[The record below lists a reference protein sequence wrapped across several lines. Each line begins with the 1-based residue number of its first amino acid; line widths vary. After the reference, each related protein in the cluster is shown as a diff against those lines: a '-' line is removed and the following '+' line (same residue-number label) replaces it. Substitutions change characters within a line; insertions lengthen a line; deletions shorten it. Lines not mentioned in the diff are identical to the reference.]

1 MLSMKVLYIDKYCFP
16 LKYAVES
23 FVYILANQIKDK
35 VDISILVSN
44 DRIRTNIENIRGI
57 SITRMARFLK
67 IRSTPICFSLP
78 LWMRKIKTDIIH
90 FTSPNLFAIIS
101 YLIARPRVKVI
112 CSYPS
117 NTYRKRFF
125 SLFYKPFLVKF
136 FKKVDKIIISD
147 EDFLRNSKILKRFRS
162 KCEVIPYG
170 VDIKKFNKL
179 GDIEQKICEF
189 NERYGYDLILYRG
202 SLTSYKGVDYLI
214 KAMRDVNA
222 KLLIIGDG
230 PLRKKWESL
239 AEKNDINEKV
249 IFLGV
254 VPPYE
259 SRAYL
264 QSSLM
269 LVAPLLSPSE
279 DFEVNQLEAFASGIP
294 VISTDLGA
302 SVPRINRHR
311 ETGLVVPTKNSKA
324 LAEAINTLLKNEKL
338 RLEFGENAKRK
349 ALEDY
354 NIEYIG
360 NKIINLYE
368 NIKAKDIQ

>member
-1 MLSMKVLYIDKYCFP
+1 MKILYIDKYCFP
-16 LKYAVES
+16 LKTAVES
-23 FVYILANQIKDK
+23 FVYILANKIKDK

-44 DRIRTNIENIRGI
+44 DKIRTNIENTRGI
-57 SITRMARFLK
+57 SITRMARFLE

-78 LWMRKIKTDIIH
+78 GWMRKIKSDIIH
-90 FTSPNLFAIIS
+90 FTFPNLFAIIS
-101 YLIARPRVKVI
+101 YLIARPKVKVI
-112 CSYPS
+112 CSYHS
-117 NTYRKRFF
+117 DTYRKRFL
-125 SLFYKPFLVKF
+125 SLFYKLFLIKF

-147 EDFLRNSKILKRFRS
+147 EDFLRNSEILKRFRN

-170 VDIKKFNKL
+170 VDIKKFNNL

-202 SLTSYKGVDYLI
+202 NLNSCEGIDYLI

-230 PLRKKWESL
+230 PLRKKLESL
-239 AEKNDINEKV
+239 TKEKDINEKV
-249 IFLGV
+249 IFLGD

-264 QSSLM
+264 HSSLM
-269 LVAPLLSPSE
+269 LVSPLLSPSD

-294 VISTDLGA
+294 VISTDLG
-302 SVPRINRHR
+302 SIVPGTNRHR
-311 ETGLVVPTKNSKA
+311 ETGLVVPPEDSRA

-349 ALEDY
+349 ALKDY

-360 NKIINLYE
+360 NKIFNLYE
-368 NIKAKDIQ
+368 NITAEDIQ